1 MFNRTTKKRTEKRTI
16 DIINL
21 VLGACLAF
29 APWALGFTGQ
39 TAAAWN
45 AWVAGAAIAF
55 VAVDA
60 LANLTEWEEWAN
72 MALGIWAILAP
83 WVLGFAE
90 AAQAMYAHLLIGLC
104 VAVLAAVNLW
114 IVRNR
119 PAFPRPD

>member
-1 MFNRTTKKRTEKRTI
+1 MFNRTAKRRTEKTTI
-16 DIINL
+16 DVVNL
-21 VLGACLAF
+21 VLGACLGF
-29 APWALGFTGQ
+29 APWVLGFTGQ

-45 AWVAGAAIAF
+45 AWVVGAAIAF

-60 LANLTEWEEWAN
+60 IANLTEWEEWAN
-72 MALGIWAILAP
+72 MALGIWAILAS

-119 PAFPRPD
+119 PVSRA